1 MAKLK
6 DLAVSLT
13 PFIANTPDRSAT
25 LLTQSTSASA
35 ISTNLCSWLTCPGSC
50 SLIRHQPLSVRCG
63 FERFSPLEAAFCVR
77 LAAEASPSLGLRG
90 QWEKADSTSSPGSP
104 YTPLAQPLAI
114 FLLPTGLEH
123 QQGSATHRG
132 PSTETPVQRS
142 TQCWYS
148 HCTFQLFALS
158 F

>member
-77 LAAEASPSLGLRG
+77 LAAETSPSLGLRG
-90 QWEKADSTSSPGSP
+90 QWEKADGTSSPGSP
-104 YTPLAQPLAI
+104 YTPLAPTPCHFLAPNRAGT
-114 FLLPTGLEH
+114 PTRKGH
-123 QQGSATHRG
+123 TQRAQHRN
-132 PSTETPVQRS
+132 PSPEKHPVLIQS
-142 TQCWYS
+142 LHIPTV
-148 HCTFQLFALS
+148 CT
-158 F
+158 